1 MIAQPGMRWLRSH
14 PASFYASA
22 FLVTAQISLVF
33 DPLRHLSRFAFAA
46 VKAVLKL

>member
-1 MIAQPGMRWLRSH
+1 MRWVRSH